1 MKRIAVLL
9 LGLAAV
15 AAAGPAMALDNGDQ
29 PHATP
34 SIVPYPVPTGT
45 PDAIVGG
52 GSHEPFML
60 RFAIIDGRRVL
71 YDPQTGDVV
80 YVLIP

>member
-9 LGLAAV
+9 GLAAMV
-15 AAAGPAMALDNGDQ
+15 AAGPAMALDDGDQ
-29 PHATP
+29 LHATP

-45 PDAIVGG
+45 PDVIVGG

-71 YDPQTGDVV
+71 YDAETGDVV